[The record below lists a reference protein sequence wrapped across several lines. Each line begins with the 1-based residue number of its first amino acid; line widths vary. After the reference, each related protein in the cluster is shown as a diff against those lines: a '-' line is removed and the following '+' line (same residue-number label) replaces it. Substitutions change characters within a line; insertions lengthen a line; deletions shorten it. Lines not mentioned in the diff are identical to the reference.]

1 MDILSATAQ
10 GVTSFDKERNISKP
24 SIMGA
29 PYDLTAPVKGE
40 ETMVKKTGLTA
51 YEAYAGT
58 LIQHNDEAATI
69 EHQSDDDDEDEIAQ
83 PDPVQQVGAIILG
96 FQRELETLQDNLA
109 KMFKQMGHLDEWNR
123 ILKS

>member
-1 MDILSATAQ
+1 MDILSSKAQ
-10 GVTSFDKERNISKP
+10 GVTGFDKERNISKP
-24 SIMGA
+24 SILGA
-29 PYDLTAPVKGE
+29 PYDLTVPVEGE
-40 ETMVKKTGLTA
+40 EATAKETGLTA
-51 YEAYAGT
+51 HEAYAET
-58 LIQHNDEAATI
+58 LIQHNEGGTATI
-69 EHQSDDDDEDEIAQ
+69 EHQSDGDDEIAQ